1 MKREWN
7 RLTKIRQLVEKQ
19 PIKAELAAQW
29 WASNGNYEQ
38 YATLV
43 FVGADSYRQAW
54 VLEHAYIGLWQPHLI
69 HPYITKFLKY
79 KSHRLILTKKAQTTS
94 RVSLGFRLLRKVR
107 IRMQA
112 QYKTKHVAALTSHRG
127 FDLLWQLSSATQQ
140 SFDAQRFLRSNN
152 FTNDEVYAL
161 CRLCNHL
168 EQPHRSQCM
177 GELRKIM
184 QFRNMTFPLSTCPLT
199 ISALS
204 HPEFFGMCK
213 KWLRQYILEHKSSCI
228 PFHLPIR
235 ESAHSSFHQLL
246 WNHKKIHPMCRCV
259 QIRNQFSGLPTTGG
273 HVFASAEQIA
283 AQIPGDLGVHLLYNS
298 RTPVFPNQEQY
309 FQKAEQQF
317 IRWSKRHGI
326 PLHWVSEFRV
336 FVSSQWQLHLAHVE
350 RTRHCDASSSLL
362 TMKKA
367 MFLKKHVLKDFV
379 IHCQDHQPGHF
390 MMFCPCLY
398 YESSVRTWN
407 APDIFEQLEGSTE
420 FHRQTTLQA
429 IPAWVRKEYQWGLD
443 TSASLPYGYVLLKRK
458 KQFLVGRT
466 IVAYRGTIL
475 AKLLTGAAL
484 VLKQLLTTGW
494 GFSFGGSATPIMW
507 RKIHKVFA
515 ETPIQESLF
524 FHNDDLVGFF
534 NRIPQERLLAMV
546 EAMLREFQSK
556 HPAPCVMVDVH
567 GSIKT
572 SAVHL
577 GFSKQSSH
585 ANFKRLWLEHLVPLV
600 QLSFECGRFT
610 AVGNTYRQIRG
621 TCMGNQI
628 SPILSEIAVAAV
640 EVAWSRAWSSQFV
653 GHRIFHCWRYVDNRV
668 LLMSQSSK
676 AHSAVQSFLHSDF
689 YGPPVQLELVED
701 NHFLGFEVVPE
712 SRQIKY
718 ILPEERWQIRNP
730 SSSCSLN
737 LLMSGLRSR
746 LALIIKYTFPCYDI
760 VPMTLQLGNFF
771 EKHGY
776 DPNEIEHVR
785 RIAICSL
792 RRQVVHQCTKAAPC
806 LLCQ

>member
-1 MKREWN
+1 
-7 RLTKIRQLVEKQ
+7 
-19 PIKAELAAQW
+19 
-29 WASNGNYEQ
+29 
-38 YATLV
+38 
-43 FVGADSYRQAW
+43 
-54 VLEHAYIGLWQPHLI
+54 
-69 HPYITKFLKY
+69 
-79 KSHRLILTKKAQTTS
+79 
-94 RVSLGFRLLRKVR
+94 
-107 IRMQA
+107 
-112 QYKTKHVAALTSHRG
+112 
-127 FDLLWQLSSATQQ
+127 
-140 SFDAQRFLRSNN
+140 
-152 FTNDEVYAL
+152 
-161 CRLCNHL
+161 
-168 EQPHRSQCM
+168 
-177 GELRKIM
+177 
-184 QFRNMTFPLSTCPLT
+184 
-199 ISALS
+199 
-204 HPEFFGMCK
+204 
-213 KWLRQYILEHKSSCI
+213 
-228 PFHLPIR
+228 
-235 ESAHSSFHQLL
+235 
-246 WNHKKIHPMCRCV
+246 
-259 QIRNQFSGLPTTGG
+259 
-273 HVFASAEQIA
+273 
-283 AQIPGDLGVHLLYNS
+283 
-298 RTPVFPNQEQY
+298 
-309 FQKAEQQF
+309 
-317 IRWSKRHGI
+317 
-326 PLHWVSEFRV
+326 
-336 FVSSQWQLHLAHVE
+336 
-350 RTRHCDASSSLL
+350 
-362 TMKKA
+362 MKKA
-367 MFLKKHVLKDFV
+367 MFLKNHVLKDFV

-484 VLKQLLTTGW
+484 VLKQLLTIVW

-534 NRIPQERLLAMV
+534 NSIPQGRLLAMV
-546 EAMLREFQSK
+546 EAMLCEFQSK

-628 SPILSEIAVAAV
+628 SPILSKIAVAAV
-640 EVAWSRAWSSQFV
+640 EVAWSRACFSQFV

-701 NHFLGFEVVPE
+701 NRFLGFDVVPE

-718 ILPEERWQIRNP
+718 ILPKNDGKFGTRP
-730 SSSCSLN
+730 
-737 LLMSGLRSR
+737 
-746 LALIIKYTFPCYDI
+746 AL
-760 VPMTLQLGNFF
+760 
-771 EKHGY
+771 
-776 DPNEIEHVR
+776 
-785 RIAICSL
+785 
-792 RRQVVHQCTKAAPC
+792 VH
-806 LLCQ
+806 